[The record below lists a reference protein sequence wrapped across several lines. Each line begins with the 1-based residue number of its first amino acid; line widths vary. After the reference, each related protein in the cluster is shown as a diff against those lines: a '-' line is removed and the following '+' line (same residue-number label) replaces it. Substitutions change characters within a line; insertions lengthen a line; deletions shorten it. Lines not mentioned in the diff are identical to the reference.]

1 MRSDNGGE
9 YKGPFKAHYKAYGIR
24 HKKVSHK
31 TPQLNRL
38 AERMNRTIAK
48 KVICMLSH
56 SKLSKTFW
64 GGVVKRKKL
73 DAKANKCIYLGAQRY
88 DLGFRLWDPIN
99 KKIVR
104 SRDLLFFE
112 DQTTHDIQRYEKPNP
127 IVRNSRGD
135 TLLKRQN
142 TLK

>member
-1 MRSDNGGE
+1 MKCLRSDNGGE

-24 HKKVSHK
+24 HKKVSRK

-64 GGVVKRKKL
+64 GGVVKIAVDSINLSWRNTKRSLVWKESL
-73 DAKANKCIYLGAQRY
+73 LRSLKSLRVQ
-88 DLGFRLWDPIN
+88 GFCPY
-99 KKIVR
+99 
-104 SRDLLFFE
+104 S
-112 DQTTHDIQRYEKPNP
+112 
-127 IVRNSRGD
+127 
-135 TLLKRQN
+135 KR
-142 TLK
+142 